1 MSLPF
6 NQGPPTVPVVLNTSN
21 CFVFGNT
28 ASGNA
33 LSVQQLGAGNVA
45 SFRTTTGATSLFID
59 QSGNAGFGLTTP
71 IKIIHGYAAAGSNEF
86 RLQSSAVTI
95 GMGINAG
102 NNFGFVY
109 NRTSN
114 PLVFGTNDT
123 ERMRITE
130 TGNVGIGT
138 ASPQTPLHVFSN
150 VGIALSNNSTVAYTG
165 SGTLGYGY
173 GGGVGAGTQ
182 FQFRILSQT
191 VNRDNGAGPNFDY
204 GAQGDLVFQR
214 KTNNLYGGGVN
225 DQTYTEVMRI
235 GGATGNVGIG
245 TASPGYLLEVVGS
258 FRTST
263 TMTFSGGA
271 GGGVRN
277 VTVDNNGTVGY
288 AASDVRLKTDITP
301 LSSGLDKVLQLNPVT
316 FKWKDLNVGGQYTD
330 MGFIAQEVEPIIPEV
345 VRQGQDGWYSLNTQ
359 NITAVLTKAIQ
370 ELSAKN
376 AALEARLAA
385 LESRAPPS

>member
-1 MSLPF
+1 MAQTIRF
-6 NQGPPTVPVVLNTSN
+6 LNDIYYS
-21 CFVFGNT
+21 
-28 ASGNA
+28 A
-33 LSVQQLGAGNVA
+33 LNS
-45 SFRTTTGATSLFID
+45 TGATANTSLC
-59 QSGNAGFGLTTP
+59 
-71 IKIIHGYAAAGSNEF
+71 
-86 RLQSSAVTI
+86 LQ
-95 GMGINAG
+95 
-102 NNFGFVY
+102 
-109 NRTSN
+109 TS
-114 PLVFGTNDT
+114 
-123 ERMRITE
+123 
-130 TGNVGIGT
+130 TGRVGIGT
-138 ASPQTPLHVFSN
+138 T
-150 VGIALSNNSTVAYTG
+150 
-165 SGTLGYGY
+165 
-173 GGGVGAGTQ
+173 
-182 FQFRILSQT
+182 
-191 VNRDNGAGPNFDY
+191 
-204 GAQGDLVFQR
+204 
-214 KTNNLYGGGVN
+214 
-225 DQTYTEVMRI
+225 
-235 GGATGNVGIG
+235 
-245 TASPGYLLEVVGS
+245 SPGYLLEVVGS